1 MITDPLHPDLVHAAQ
16 GRLSR
21 GFSHRSKSHVAVPF
35 LSCVGHVP
43 VASRLAS
50 GPASKHSTYGMR
62 LSLTLSHEVS

>member
-21 GFSHRSKSHVAVPF
+21 GFSHRSKPHVAVPF

-50 GPASKHSTYGMR
+50 GPATGHGTYGLR
-62 LSLTLSHEVS
+62 LSLTLSPGVP

>member
-21 GFSHRSKSHVAVPF
+21 GFSHRSKPHVAVPF

-50 GPASKHSTYGMR
+50 RPTARHVTYGLR
-62 LSLTLSHEVS
+62 ISLTLSPGGS